1 MLLRDGEVFV
11 FFATRESFFFFR
23 SERYVASAAIAN
35 NLDRD

>member
-11 FFATRESFFFFR
+11 FFATRESFFFSR

-35 NLDRD
+35 DLDRD